1 MEILKNLFYG
11 FPDLWGGGVAHSV
24 MILSLVIALGLCL
37 GKLRVKGVS
46 LGLAWILFIGL
57 IFGHFSLN
65 LDEHLLHFLKEFGL
79 ILFVYS
85 IGLEVG
91 PGFFASFKNG
101 GKSLNL
107 LSMIVVALSIIT
119 TLVIFSFSGTSITSM
134 AGILSG
140 AVTNTPGL
148 GAAQQAFSDLRH
160 IDAPSI
166 AAGYAIAYPMG
177 VLGVI
182 LSFIILRFALRVDK
196 QKEEDEA
203 KRGKGHLEAMTLN
216 TFAVK
221 VSNQMV
227 FKDTVKQI
235 RYLLK
240 RDFMV
245 SKIIRNNGERQNEVV
260 NGQTVIE
267 EGDILQ
273 IVAHPTV
280 EEPIIALLGEKVDV
294 KDEEFSSELIN
305 RRILI
310 TKPGINGKS
319 ISQLQIRSNLGANI
333 TRVNRNGVDLI
344 ATPDLKLQLGDRV
357 TVVGKELA
365 IAHTEKVLGN
375 QMKRLNYPNLI
386 PIFLGIMLGCIVANI
401 PFFIPGIN
409 ENLRLGLTGGPL
421 VVAILIGYF
430 GPKYN
435 LVTYNTISANLMLR
449 EIGICIFLAC
459 VGLGTGEQF
468 IQTVASES
476 GLTWILYGIAITMI
490 PIILGGII
498 GKLVFHINYYTL
510 LGVLAGANTNPSALA
525 YVREQTSADAPTV
538 GYANVYPFAMFLR
551 IVTIQIIIF
560 VFGQTYMTETE
571 LKTCACIEDNCNCKE
586 IAESELRRKL
596 DLLLRTGSI
605 LMESAADTSRIMRTM
620 KRAAAFL
627 GLDERYM
634 HLYINWNVLMVNYSD
649 EEHSFSK
656 FQRCEKHGINL
667 TSISQV
673 SKLTWKAIKDNYS
686 LEQYEQAL
694 NDIKATPRSFTP
706 WQVAIGGGFACGG
719 FCIQFGCDWPAFFF
733 CSLAAIL
740 GFRLRMFLPTKGCN
754 NYVAIGISAFV
765 ATLIAWLTSFLSLNP
780 SIAEALPA
788 FMHSDTPWHPLM
800 ACALF
805 IVPGVPLINFV
816 CDMLDGYIE
825 VGMVRALNT
834 LLMLFAMA
842 FGIAFA
848 IQVCHIDNFVK
859 DLTMTPHHEYWEFA
873 IAAAVSAMGFST
885 IFSIPRRLLPVVAV
899 GGIIAVCFR
908 NFVNLGPSNGNIGL
922 DMGLSIGSLAGSAL
936 ISIIVIKARHWFHT
950 PHQCITIPSV
960 IPMVPG
966 VLMYRALFAFID
978 MHGVVGEVTVGMNNL
993 IKASLAI
1000 ICIALGVAIPNVFFR
1015 RFIADNRKRKLLAM
1029 LVERKKKNGE
1039 FVDLHEAEIK

>member
-107 LSMIVVALSIIT
+107 LSMLVVVLSIIT

-267 EGDILQ
+267 DGDILQ

-560 VFGQTYMTETE
+560 VFG
-571 LKTCACIEDNCNCKE
+571 
-586 IAESELRRKL
+586 
-596 DLLLRTGSI
+596 
-605 LMESAADTSRIMRTM
+605 
-620 KRAAAFL
+620 
-627 GLDERYM
+627 
-634 HLYINWNVLMVNYSD
+634 
-649 EEHSFSK
+649 
-656 FQRCEKHGINL
+656 
-667 TSISQV
+667 
-673 SKLTWKAIKDNYS
+673 
-686 LEQYEQAL
+686 
-694 NDIKATPRSFTP
+694 
-706 WQVAIGGGFACGG
+706 
-719 FCIQFGCDWPAFFF
+719 
-733 CSLAAIL
+733 
-740 GFRLRMFLPTKGCN
+740 
-754 NYVAIGISAFV
+754 
-765 ATLIAWLTSFLSLNP
+765 
-780 SIAEALPA
+780 
-788 FMHSDTPWHPLM
+788 
-800 ACALF
+800 
-805 IVPGVPLINFV
+805 
-816 CDMLDGYIE
+816 
-825 VGMVRALNT
+825 
-834 LLMLFAMA
+834 
-842 FGIAFA
+842 
-848 IQVCHIDNFVK
+848 
-859 DLTMTPHHEYWEFA
+859 
-873 IAAAVSAMGFST
+873 
-885 IFSIPRRLLPVVAV
+885 
-899 GGIIAVCFR
+899 
-908 NFVNLGPSNGNIGL
+908 
-922 DMGLSIGSLAGSAL
+922 
-936 ISIIVIKARHWFHT
+936 
-950 PHQCITIPSV
+950 
-960 IPMVPG
+960 
-966 VLMYRALFAFID
+966 
-978 MHGVVGEVTVGMNNL
+978 
-993 IKASLAI
+993 
-1000 ICIALGVAIPNVFFR
+1000 
-1015 RFIADNRKRKLLAM
+1015 
-1029 LVERKKKNGE
+1029 
-1039 FVDLHEAEIK
+1039 

>member
-227 FKDTVKQI
+227 FNDTVKQI

-245 SKIIRNNGERQNEVV
+245 SKIIRHNGERQNEVV

-365 IAHTEKVLGN
+365 IAHTEKILGN

-476 GLTWILYGIAITMI
+476 GLTWIIYGIAITMI

-525 YVREQTSADAPTV
+525 YVREQTSADAPTI

-560 VFGQTYMTETE
+560 VFG
-571 LKTCACIEDNCNCKE
+571 
-586 IAESELRRKL
+586 
-596 DLLLRTGSI
+596 
-605 LMESAADTSRIMRTM
+605 
-620 KRAAAFL
+620 
-627 GLDERYM
+627 
-634 HLYINWNVLMVNYSD
+634 
-649 EEHSFSK
+649 
-656 FQRCEKHGINL
+656 
-667 TSISQV
+667 
-673 SKLTWKAIKDNYS
+673 
-686 LEQYEQAL
+686 
-694 NDIKATPRSFTP
+694 
-706 WQVAIGGGFACGG
+706 
-719 FCIQFGCDWPAFFF
+719 
-733 CSLAAIL
+733 
-740 GFRLRMFLPTKGCN
+740 
-754 NYVAIGISAFV
+754 
-765 ATLIAWLTSFLSLNP
+765 
-780 SIAEALPA
+780 
-788 FMHSDTPWHPLM
+788 
-800 ACALF
+800 
-805 IVPGVPLINFV
+805 
-816 CDMLDGYIE
+816 
-825 VGMVRALNT
+825 
-834 LLMLFAMA
+834 
-842 FGIAFA
+842 
-848 IQVCHIDNFVK
+848 
-859 DLTMTPHHEYWEFA
+859 
-873 IAAAVSAMGFST
+873 
-885 IFSIPRRLLPVVAV
+885 
-899 GGIIAVCFR
+899 
-908 NFVNLGPSNGNIGL
+908 
-922 DMGLSIGSLAGSAL
+922 
-936 ISIIVIKARHWFHT
+936 
-950 PHQCITIPSV
+950 
-960 IPMVPG
+960 
-966 VLMYRALFAFID
+966 
-978 MHGVVGEVTVGMNNL
+978 
-993 IKASLAI
+993 
-1000 ICIALGVAIPNVFFR
+1000 
-1015 RFIADNRKRKLLAM
+1015 
-1029 LVERKKKNGE
+1029 
-1039 FVDLHEAEIK
+1039 

>member
-119 TLVIFSFSGTSITSM
+119 TLVIFLCSGTSITSM

-182 LSFIILRFALRVDK
+182 LSFIILRFALRIDK

-245 SKIIRNNGERQNEVV
+245 SKIIRNNGERQDEVV

-449 EIGICIFLAC
+449 EI
-459 VGLGTGEQF
+459 
-468 IQTVASES
+468 
-476 GLTWILYGIAITMI
+476 
-490 PIILGGII
+490 
-498 GKLVFHINYYTL
+498 
-510 LGVLAGANTNPSALA
+510 
-525 YVREQTSADAPTV
+525 
-538 GYANVYPFAMFLR
+538 
-551 IVTIQIIIF
+551 
-560 VFGQTYMTETE
+560 
-571 LKTCACIEDNCNCKE
+571 
-586 IAESELRRKL
+586 
-596 DLLLRTGSI
+596 
-605 LMESAADTSRIMRTM
+605 ESASS
-620 KRAAAFL
+620 
-627 GLDERYM
+627 
-634 HLYINWNVLMVNYSD
+634 W
-649 EEHSFSK
+649 
-656 FQRCEKHGINL
+656 
-667 TSISQV
+667 
-673 SKLTWKAIKDNYS
+673 
-686 LEQYEQAL
+686 
-694 NDIKATPRSFTP
+694 
-706 WQVAIGGGFACGG
+706 
-719 FCIQFGCDWPAFFF
+719 
-733 CSLAAIL
+733 LA
-740 GFRLRMFLPTKGCN
+740 
-754 NYVAIGISAFV
+754 
-765 ATLIAWLTSFLSLNP
+765 W
-780 SIAEALPA
+780 
-788 FMHSDTPWHPLM
+788 
-800 ACALF
+800 
-805 IVPGVPLINFV
+805 
-816 CDMLDGYIE
+816 
-825 VGMVRALNT
+825 
-834 LLMLFAMA
+834 
-842 FGIAFA
+842 
-848 IQVCHIDNFVK
+848 
-859 DLTMTPHHEYWEFA
+859 
-873 IAAAVSAMGFST
+873 VSAQANS
-885 IFSIPRRLLPVVAV
+885 
-899 GGIIAVCFR
+899 
-908 NFVNLGPSNGNIGL
+908 
-922 DMGLSIGSLAGSAL
+922 LS
-936 ISIIVIKARHWFHT
+936 R
-950 PHQCITIPSV
+950 P
-960 IPMVPG
+960 
-966 VLMYRALFAFID
+966 
-978 MHGVVGEVTVGMNNL
+978 
-993 IKASLAI
+993 
-1000 ICIALGVAIPNVFFR
+1000 
-1015 RFIADNRKRKLLAM
+1015 
-1029 LVERKKKNGE
+1029 
-1039 FVDLHEAEIK
+1039 

>member
-1 MEILKNLFYG
+1 MDILKNLFYG

-24 MILSLVIALGLCL
+24 MILALVITLGLCL

-91 PGFFASFKNG
+91 PGFFSSFKNG

-107 LSMIVVALSIIT
+107 LSIIVIALSIVT
-119 TLVIFSFSGTSITSM
+119 TLAIYSVSGTSITSM

-182 LSFIILRFALRVDK
+182 LSFIILRYALGINK
-196 QKEEDEA
+196 EKEEAEA
-203 KRGKGHLEAMTLN
+203 KRGMGHLEEMTLN
-216 TFAVK
+216 TFSIQVTNFMIFDY
-221 VSNQMV
+221 S
-227 FKDTVKQI
+227 VKQI
-235 RYLLK
+235 RDLLK
-240 RDFMV
+240 RDFMI
-245 SKIIRNNGERQNEVV
+245 SKIIRKNSDMHDEIV
-260 NGQTVIE
+260 NGNTIIS

-280 EEPIIALLGEKVDV
+280 VEPITALLGERVKVA
-294 KDEEFSSELIN
+294 DEKYGKELIT

-310 TKPGINGKS
+310 TKPGINGKT
-319 ISQLQIRSNLGANI
+319 ISQLQIRSNLGANV

-357 TVVGKELA
+357 TIVGTELA

-386 PIFLGIMLGCIVANI
+386 PIFLGIMLCCIVANI
-401 PFFIPGIN
+401 PFFIPGID

-468 IQTVASES
+468 IQTVATES
-476 GLTWILYGIAITMI
+476 GMIWILYGIAITMV

-498 GKLVFHINYYTL
+498 GKFVFHINYFTL

-525 YVREQTSADAPTV
+525 YVRDQTTADAPTV

-560 VFGQTYMTETE
+560 VFG
-571 LKTCACIEDNCNCKE
+571 
-586 IAESELRRKL
+586 
-596 DLLLRTGSI
+596 
-605 LMESAADTSRIMRTM
+605 
-620 KRAAAFL
+620 
-627 GLDERYM
+627 
-634 HLYINWNVLMVNYSD
+634 
-649 EEHSFSK
+649 
-656 FQRCEKHGINL
+656 
-667 TSISQV
+667 
-673 SKLTWKAIKDNYS
+673 
-686 LEQYEQAL
+686 
-694 NDIKATPRSFTP
+694 
-706 WQVAIGGGFACGG
+706 
-719 FCIQFGCDWPAFFF
+719 
-733 CSLAAIL
+733 
-740 GFRLRMFLPTKGCN
+740 
-754 NYVAIGISAFV
+754 
-765 ATLIAWLTSFLSLNP
+765 
-780 SIAEALPA
+780 
-788 FMHSDTPWHPLM
+788 
-800 ACALF
+800 
-805 IVPGVPLINFV
+805 
-816 CDMLDGYIE
+816 
-825 VGMVRALNT
+825 
-834 LLMLFAMA
+834 
-842 FGIAFA
+842 
-848 IQVCHIDNFVK
+848 
-859 DLTMTPHHEYWEFA
+859 
-873 IAAAVSAMGFST
+873 
-885 IFSIPRRLLPVVAV
+885 
-899 GGIIAVCFR
+899 
-908 NFVNLGPSNGNIGL
+908 
-922 DMGLSIGSLAGSAL
+922 
-936 ISIIVIKARHWFHT
+936 
-950 PHQCITIPSV
+950 
-960 IPMVPG
+960 
-966 VLMYRALFAFID
+966 
-978 MHGVVGEVTVGMNNL
+978 
-993 IKASLAI
+993 
-1000 ICIALGVAIPNVFFR
+1000 
-1015 RFIADNRKRKLLAM
+1015 
-1029 LVERKKKNGE
+1029 
-1039 FVDLHEAEIK
+1039 

>member
-65 LDEHLLHFLKEFGL
+65 FDEHLLHFLKEFGL

-107 LSMIVVALSIIT
+107 LSMIVVSLSIIT

-148 GAAQQAFSDLRH
+148 GAVQQAFSDLRH

-245 SKIIRNNGERQNEVV
+245 SKIIRNNGERQDEVV

-468 IQTVASES
+468 IQTIASES

-560 VFGQTYMTETE
+560 VFG
-571 LKTCACIEDNCNCKE
+571 
-586 IAESELRRKL
+586 
-596 DLLLRTGSI
+596 
-605 LMESAADTSRIMRTM
+605 
-620 KRAAAFL
+620 
-627 GLDERYM
+627 
-634 HLYINWNVLMVNYSD
+634 
-649 EEHSFSK
+649 
-656 FQRCEKHGINL
+656 
-667 TSISQV
+667 
-673 SKLTWKAIKDNYS
+673 
-686 LEQYEQAL
+686 
-694 NDIKATPRSFTP
+694 
-706 WQVAIGGGFACGG
+706 
-719 FCIQFGCDWPAFFF
+719 
-733 CSLAAIL
+733 
-740 GFRLRMFLPTKGCN
+740 
-754 NYVAIGISAFV
+754 
-765 ATLIAWLTSFLSLNP
+765 
-780 SIAEALPA
+780 
-788 FMHSDTPWHPLM
+788 
-800 ACALF
+800 
-805 IVPGVPLINFV
+805 
-816 CDMLDGYIE
+816 
-825 VGMVRALNT
+825 
-834 LLMLFAMA
+834 
-842 FGIAFA
+842 
-848 IQVCHIDNFVK
+848 
-859 DLTMTPHHEYWEFA
+859 
-873 IAAAVSAMGFST
+873 
-885 IFSIPRRLLPVVAV
+885 
-899 GGIIAVCFR
+899 
-908 NFVNLGPSNGNIGL
+908 
-922 DMGLSIGSLAGSAL
+922 
-936 ISIIVIKARHWFHT
+936 
-950 PHQCITIPSV
+950 
-960 IPMVPG
+960 
-966 VLMYRALFAFID
+966 
-978 MHGVVGEVTVGMNNL
+978 
-993 IKASLAI
+993 
-1000 ICIALGVAIPNVFFR
+1000 
-1015 RFIADNRKRKLLAM
+1015 
-1029 LVERKKKNGE
+1029 
-1039 FVDLHEAEIK
+1039 

>member
-119 TLVIFSFSGTSITSM
+119 TLVIFLCSGTSITSM

-182 LSFIILRFALRVDK
+182 LSFIILRFALRIDK

-245 SKIIRNNGERQNEVV
+245 SKIIRNNGERQDEVV

-294 KDEEFSSELIN
+294 KDKEFSSELIN

-510 LGVLAGANTNPSALA
+510 LGVLAGTNTNPSALA

-560 VFGQTYMTETE
+560 VFG
-571 LKTCACIEDNCNCKE
+571 
-586 IAESELRRKL
+586 
-596 DLLLRTGSI
+596 
-605 LMESAADTSRIMRTM
+605 
-620 KRAAAFL
+620 
-627 GLDERYM
+627 
-634 HLYINWNVLMVNYSD
+634 
-649 EEHSFSK
+649 
-656 FQRCEKHGINL
+656 
-667 TSISQV
+667 
-673 SKLTWKAIKDNYS
+673 
-686 LEQYEQAL
+686 
-694 NDIKATPRSFTP
+694 
-706 WQVAIGGGFACGG
+706 
-719 FCIQFGCDWPAFFF
+719 
-733 CSLAAIL
+733 
-740 GFRLRMFLPTKGCN
+740 
-754 NYVAIGISAFV
+754 
-765 ATLIAWLTSFLSLNP
+765 
-780 SIAEALPA
+780 
-788 FMHSDTPWHPLM
+788 
-800 ACALF
+800 
-805 IVPGVPLINFV
+805 
-816 CDMLDGYIE
+816 
-825 VGMVRALNT
+825 
-834 LLMLFAMA
+834 
-842 FGIAFA
+842 
-848 IQVCHIDNFVK
+848 
-859 DLTMTPHHEYWEFA
+859 
-873 IAAAVSAMGFST
+873 
-885 IFSIPRRLLPVVAV
+885 
-899 GGIIAVCFR
+899 
-908 NFVNLGPSNGNIGL
+908 
-922 DMGLSIGSLAGSAL
+922 
-936 ISIIVIKARHWFHT
+936 
-950 PHQCITIPSV
+950 
-960 IPMVPG
+960 
-966 VLMYRALFAFID
+966 
-978 MHGVVGEVTVGMNNL
+978 
-993 IKASLAI
+993 
-1000 ICIALGVAIPNVFFR
+1000 
-1015 RFIADNRKRKLLAM
+1015 
-1029 LVERKKKNGE
+1029 
-1039 FVDLHEAEIK
+1039 

>member
-1 MEILKNLFYG
+1 
-11 FPDLWGGGVAHSV
+11 
-24 MILSLVIALGLCL
+24 
-37 GKLRVKGVS
+37 
-46 LGLAWILFIGL
+46 
-57 IFGHFSLN
+57 
-65 LDEHLLHFLKEFGL
+65 
-79 ILFVYS
+79 
-85 IGLEVG
+85 
-91 PGFFASFKNG
+91 
-101 GKSLNL
+101 
-107 LSMIVVALSIIT
+107 MIVVALSIIT

-409 ENLRLGLTGGPL
+409 ENLRPSHAEEVALERLSYLTVGCSDTDK
-421 VVAILIGYF
+421 ARAF
-430 GPKYN
+430 
-435 LVTYNTISANLMLR
+435 ANDCLAS
-449 EIGICIFLAC
+449 EYIKTKTSSDVIGI
-459 VGLGTGEQF
+459 EY
-468 IQTVASES
+468 SS
-476 GLTWILYGIAITMI
+476 
-490 PIILGGII
+490 
-498 GKLVFHINYYTL
+498 
-510 LGVLAGANTNPSALA
+510 VLK
-525 YVREQTSADAPTV
+525 
-538 GYANVYPFAMFLR
+538 NVY
-551 IVTIQIIIF
+551 
-560 VFGQTYMTETE
+560 
-571 LKTCACIEDNCNCKE
+571 
-586 IAESELRRKL
+586 
-596 DLLLRTGSI
+596 
-605 LMESAADTSRIMRTM
+605 
-620 KRAAAFL
+620 
-627 GLDERYM
+627 
-634 HLYINWNVLMVNYSD
+634 
-649 EEHSFSK
+649 
-656 FQRCEKHGINL
+656 
-667 TSISQV
+667 
-673 SKLTWKAIKDNYS
+673 
-686 LEQYEQAL
+686 
-694 NDIKATPRSFTP
+694 
-706 WQVAIGGGFACGG
+706 
-719 FCIQFGCDWPAFFF
+719 
-733 CSLAAIL
+733 
-740 GFRLRMFLPTKGCN
+740 
-754 NYVAIGISAFV
+754 
-765 ATLIAWLTSFLSLNP
+765 
-780 SIAEALPA
+780 
-788 FMHSDTPWHPLM
+788 
-800 ACALF
+800 
-805 IVPGVPLINFV
+805 
-816 CDMLDGYIE
+816 
-825 VGMVRALNT
+825 
-834 LLMLFAMA
+834 
-842 FGIAFA
+842 
-848 IQVCHIDNFVK
+848 
-859 DLTMTPHHEYWEFA
+859 A
-873 IAAAVSAMGFST
+873 IAAGICGGLKYGDNFQAVLMSNAVQEMHRFLTAVHPIDRSMYDSVYLGD
-885 IFSIPRRLLPVVAV
+885 LLVTGYDP
-899 GGIIAVCFR
+899 IHTM
-908 NFVNLGPSNGNIGL
+908 PSRSMTKEVITSFPSGSFN
-922 DMGLSIGSLAGSAL
+922 GSL
-936 ISIIVIKARHWFHT
+936 
-950 PHQCITIPSV
+950 
-960 IPMVPG
+960 
-966 VLMYRALFAFID
+966 
-978 MHGVVGEVTVGMNNL
+978 
-993 IKASLAI
+993 
-1000 ICIALGVAIPNVFFR
+1000 
-1015 RFIADNRKRKLLAM
+1015 RFEGR
-1029 LVERKKKNGE
+1029 
-1039 FVDLHEAEIK
+1039 

>member
-1 MEILKNLFYG
+1 MDILKNLFYG

-24 MILSLVIALGLCL
+24 MILALVITLGLCL

-91 PGFFASFKNG
+91 PGFFSSFKNG

-107 LSMIVVALSIIT
+107 LSIIVIALSIVT
-119 TLVIFSFSGTSITSM
+119 TLAIYSVSGTSITSM

-182 LSFIILRFALRVDK
+182 LSFIILRYALGINK
-196 QKEEDEA
+196 EKEEAEA
-203 KRGKGHLEAMTLN
+203 KRGMGHLEEMTLN
-216 TFAVK
+216 TFSIQVTNFMIFDY
-221 VSNQMV
+221 S
-227 FKDTVKQI
+227 VKQI
-235 RYLLK
+235 RDLLK
-240 RDFMV
+240 RDFMI
-245 SKIIRNNGERQNEVV
+245 SKIIRKNSDMHDEIV
-260 NGQTVIE
+260 NGNTIIS

-280 EEPIIALLGEKVDV
+280 VEPITALLGERVKVA
-294 KDEEFSSELIN
+294 DEKYGKELIT

-310 TKPGINGKS
+310 TKPGINGKT
-319 ISQLQIRSNLGANI
+319 ISQLQIRSNLGANV

-357 TVVGKELA
+357 TIVGTELA
-365 IAHTEKVLGN
+365 IAHTQKVLGN

-401 PFFIPGIN
+401 PFFIPGID

-468 IQTVASES
+468 IQTVATES
-476 GLTWILYGIAITMI
+476 GMIWILYGIAITMV

-498 GKLVFHINYYTL
+498 GKFVFHINYFTL

-525 YVREQTSADAPTV
+525 YVRDQTTADAPTV

-560 VFGQTYMTETE
+560 VFG
-571 LKTCACIEDNCNCKE
+571 
-586 IAESELRRKL
+586 
-596 DLLLRTGSI
+596 
-605 LMESAADTSRIMRTM
+605 
-620 KRAAAFL
+620 
-627 GLDERYM
+627 
-634 HLYINWNVLMVNYSD
+634 
-649 EEHSFSK
+649 
-656 FQRCEKHGINL
+656 
-667 TSISQV
+667 
-673 SKLTWKAIKDNYS
+673 
-686 LEQYEQAL
+686 
-694 NDIKATPRSFTP
+694 
-706 WQVAIGGGFACGG
+706 
-719 FCIQFGCDWPAFFF
+719 
-733 CSLAAIL
+733 
-740 GFRLRMFLPTKGCN
+740 
-754 NYVAIGISAFV
+754 
-765 ATLIAWLTSFLSLNP
+765 
-780 SIAEALPA
+780 
-788 FMHSDTPWHPLM
+788 
-800 ACALF
+800 
-805 IVPGVPLINFV
+805 
-816 CDMLDGYIE
+816 
-825 VGMVRALNT
+825 
-834 LLMLFAMA
+834 
-842 FGIAFA
+842 
-848 IQVCHIDNFVK
+848 
-859 DLTMTPHHEYWEFA
+859 
-873 IAAAVSAMGFST
+873 
-885 IFSIPRRLLPVVAV
+885 
-899 GGIIAVCFR
+899 
-908 NFVNLGPSNGNIGL
+908 
-922 DMGLSIGSLAGSAL
+922 
-936 ISIIVIKARHWFHT
+936 
-950 PHQCITIPSV
+950 
-960 IPMVPG
+960 
-966 VLMYRALFAFID
+966 
-978 MHGVVGEVTVGMNNL
+978 
-993 IKASLAI
+993 
-1000 ICIALGVAIPNVFFR
+1000 
-1015 RFIADNRKRKLLAM
+1015 
-1029 LVERKKKNGE
+1029 
-1039 FVDLHEAEIK
+1039 

>member
-1 MEILKNLFYG
+1 MEILEKLFYG
-11 FPDLWGGGVAHSV
+11 FPELWGGGVAHSV
-24 MILSLVIALGLCL
+24 MILALVITLGLCL
-37 GKLRVKGVS
+37 GKVRVRGVS
-46 LGLAWILFIGL
+46 LGLAWVLFIGL
-57 IFGHFSLN
+57 LMGN
-65 LDEHLLHFLKEFGL
+65 LPITIDEHLLHFLKEFGL

-91 PGFFASFKNG
+91 PGFFSSFRGG
-101 GKSLNL
+101 GKSLNI
-107 LSMIVVALSIIT
+107 LSIVVVALSIVT
-119 TLVIFSFSGTSITSM
+119 TLVVYSFSGTSATTLV
-134 AGILSG
+134 GILSG

-196 QKEEDEA
+196 QKEEEEA

-245 SKIIRNNGERQNEVV
+245 SKIIRNNGERQDEVV

-560 VFGQTYMTETE
+560 VFG
-571 LKTCACIEDNCNCKE
+571 
-586 IAESELRRKL
+586 
-596 DLLLRTGSI
+596 
-605 LMESAADTSRIMRTM
+605 
-620 KRAAAFL
+620 
-627 GLDERYM
+627 
-634 HLYINWNVLMVNYSD
+634 
-649 EEHSFSK
+649 
-656 FQRCEKHGINL
+656 
-667 TSISQV
+667 
-673 SKLTWKAIKDNYS
+673 
-686 LEQYEQAL
+686 
-694 NDIKATPRSFTP
+694 
-706 WQVAIGGGFACGG
+706 
-719 FCIQFGCDWPAFFF
+719 
-733 CSLAAIL
+733 
-740 GFRLRMFLPTKGCN
+740 
-754 NYVAIGISAFV
+754 
-765 ATLIAWLTSFLSLNP
+765 
-780 SIAEALPA
+780 
-788 FMHSDTPWHPLM
+788 
-800 ACALF
+800 
-805 IVPGVPLINFV
+805 
-816 CDMLDGYIE
+816 
-825 VGMVRALNT
+825 
-834 LLMLFAMA
+834 
-842 FGIAFA
+842 
-848 IQVCHIDNFVK
+848 
-859 DLTMTPHHEYWEFA
+859 
-873 IAAAVSAMGFST
+873 
-885 IFSIPRRLLPVVAV
+885 
-899 GGIIAVCFR
+899 
-908 NFVNLGPSNGNIGL
+908 
-922 DMGLSIGSLAGSAL
+922 
-936 ISIIVIKARHWFHT
+936 
-950 PHQCITIPSV
+950 
-960 IPMVPG
+960 
-966 VLMYRALFAFID
+966 
-978 MHGVVGEVTVGMNNL
+978 
-993 IKASLAI
+993 
-1000 ICIALGVAIPNVFFR
+1000 
-1015 RFIADNRKRKLLAM
+1015 
-1029 LVERKKKNGE
+1029 
-1039 FVDLHEAEIK
+1039 

>member
-1 MEILKNLFYG
+1 MDILKNLFYG

-24 MILSLVIALGLCL
+24 MILALVITLGLSL

-107 LSMIVVALSIIT
+107 LSIIVVALSIIT
-119 TLVIFSFSGTSITSM
+119 TLAIFSFSGTSITSM

-182 LSFIILRFALRVDK
+182 LSFIILRYALRINK
-196 QKEEDEA
+196 SEEEAEA
-203 KRGKGHLEAMTLN
+203 KRGMGHLEAMTLN
-216 TFAVK
+216 TFSVK
-221 VSNQMV
+221 V
-227 FKDTVKQI
+227 
-235 RYLLK
+235 
-240 RDFMV
+240 
-245 SKIIRNNGERQNEVV
+245 IIRKDSDKHDEVV
-260 NGQTVIE
+260 NGQTRIN

-273 IVAHPTV
+273 IVANPTV
-280 EEPIIALLGEKVDV
+280 EEPVIALLGEKVQV
-294 KDEEFSSELIN
+294 SEEKFGEDLIT
-305 RRILI
+305 RRIRI

-344 ATPDLKLQLGDRV
+344 ATPQLKLQLGDRV
-357 TVVGKELA
+357 TVVGTELA

-476 GLTWILYGIAITMI
+476 GMTWILYGVAITMI
-490 PIILGGII
+490 PIIVGGII
-498 GKLVFHINYYTL
+498 GRYVFHINYYTL

-525 YVREQTSADAPTV
+525 YVREQTSADAPSV

-560 VFGQTYMTETE
+560 VFG
-571 LKTCACIEDNCNCKE
+571 
-586 IAESELRRKL
+586 
-596 DLLLRTGSI
+596 
-605 LMESAADTSRIMRTM
+605 
-620 KRAAAFL
+620 
-627 GLDERYM
+627 
-634 HLYINWNVLMVNYSD
+634 
-649 EEHSFSK
+649 
-656 FQRCEKHGINL
+656 
-667 TSISQV
+667 
-673 SKLTWKAIKDNYS
+673 
-686 LEQYEQAL
+686 
-694 NDIKATPRSFTP
+694 
-706 WQVAIGGGFACGG
+706 
-719 FCIQFGCDWPAFFF
+719 
-733 CSLAAIL
+733 
-740 GFRLRMFLPTKGCN
+740 
-754 NYVAIGISAFV
+754 
-765 ATLIAWLTSFLSLNP
+765 
-780 SIAEALPA
+780 
-788 FMHSDTPWHPLM
+788 
-800 ACALF
+800 
-805 IVPGVPLINFV
+805 
-816 CDMLDGYIE
+816 
-825 VGMVRALNT
+825 
-834 LLMLFAMA
+834 
-842 FGIAFA
+842 
-848 IQVCHIDNFVK
+848 
-859 DLTMTPHHEYWEFA
+859 
-873 IAAAVSAMGFST
+873 
-885 IFSIPRRLLPVVAV
+885 
-899 GGIIAVCFR
+899 
-908 NFVNLGPSNGNIGL
+908 
-922 DMGLSIGSLAGSAL
+922 
-936 ISIIVIKARHWFHT
+936 
-950 PHQCITIPSV
+950 
-960 IPMVPG
+960 
-966 VLMYRALFAFID
+966 
-978 MHGVVGEVTVGMNNL
+978 
-993 IKASLAI
+993 
-1000 ICIALGVAIPNVFFR
+1000 
-1015 RFIADNRKRKLLAM
+1015 
-1029 LVERKKKNGE
+1029 
-1039 FVDLHEAEIK
+1039 

>member
-24 MILSLVIALGLCL
+24 MILALVITLGLSL

-91 PGFFASFKNG
+91 PGFFSSFKNG

-107 LSMIVVALSIIT
+107 LSIIVIVLSIAT
-119 TLVIFSFSGTSITSM
+119 TLGIYSLSGTSITSM

-182 LSFIILRFALRVDK
+182 LSFIILRYALRINK
-196 QKEEDEA
+196 EDEEAAA
-203 KRGKGHLEAMTLN
+203 KRGMGHLEAMTLN
-216 TFAVK
+216 TFSIQVT
-221 VSNQMV
+221 NQMV
-227 FKDTVKQI
+227 FNDTIKQI
-235 RYLLK
+235 RDILK

-245 SKIIRNNGERQNEVV
+245 SKIIRKNHEDRHDEVV
-260 NGQTVIE
+260 NGHTIIE

-280 EEPIIALLGEKVDV
+280 EEPITALLGEKVKV
-294 KDEEFSSELIN
+294 SEEQFGNELIT

-319 ISQLQIRSNLGANI
+319 ISQMQIRSSLGTNI

-357 TVVGKELA
+357 TVVGTELA

-401 PFFIPGIN
+401 PFFIPGID

-468 IQTVASES
+468 IQTIASES
-476 GLTWILYGIAITMI
+476 GMSWILYGIAITMV
-490 PIILGGII
+490 PILLGGII
-498 GKLVFHINYYTL
+498 GKYVFHINYYTL

-560 VFGQTYMTETE
+560 VFG
-571 LKTCACIEDNCNCKE
+571 
-586 IAESELRRKL
+586 
-596 DLLLRTGSI
+596 
-605 LMESAADTSRIMRTM
+605 
-620 KRAAAFL
+620 
-627 GLDERYM
+627 
-634 HLYINWNVLMVNYSD
+634 
-649 EEHSFSK
+649 
-656 FQRCEKHGINL
+656 
-667 TSISQV
+667 
-673 SKLTWKAIKDNYS
+673 
-686 LEQYEQAL
+686 
-694 NDIKATPRSFTP
+694 
-706 WQVAIGGGFACGG
+706 
-719 FCIQFGCDWPAFFF
+719 
-733 CSLAAIL
+733 
-740 GFRLRMFLPTKGCN
+740 
-754 NYVAIGISAFV
+754 
-765 ATLIAWLTSFLSLNP
+765 
-780 SIAEALPA
+780 
-788 FMHSDTPWHPLM
+788 
-800 ACALF
+800 
-805 IVPGVPLINFV
+805 
-816 CDMLDGYIE
+816 
-825 VGMVRALNT
+825 
-834 LLMLFAMA
+834 
-842 FGIAFA
+842 
-848 IQVCHIDNFVK
+848 
-859 DLTMTPHHEYWEFA
+859 
-873 IAAAVSAMGFST
+873 
-885 IFSIPRRLLPVVAV
+885 
-899 GGIIAVCFR
+899 
-908 NFVNLGPSNGNIGL
+908 
-922 DMGLSIGSLAGSAL
+922 
-936 ISIIVIKARHWFHT
+936 
-950 PHQCITIPSV
+950 
-960 IPMVPG
+960 
-966 VLMYRALFAFID
+966 
-978 MHGVVGEVTVGMNNL
+978 
-993 IKASLAI
+993 
-1000 ICIALGVAIPNVFFR
+1000 
-1015 RFIADNRKRKLLAM
+1015 
-1029 LVERKKKNGE
+1029 
-1039 FVDLHEAEIK
+1039 